1 MDAVAAHLSEYYLY
15 YLIGVAALLPVLYL
29 TRRWSGP
36 LVFYT
41 LEIAVYL
48 GFMHLVM
55 WALVGLTRWF
65 AENSSM
71 KALRE
76 DGRPI
81 DAPDWGTPLLEFW
94 QQEEYQPGWVFYME
108 IVAALLIIGLVWR
121 YRPMRVQRR
130 KERRRTAAG
139 NKKTGINKGNAEI
152 PDFAKRY
159 GRR

>member
-1 MDAVAAHLSEYYLY
+1 MDAVTAHLSEHYLY
-15 YLIGVAALLPVLYL
+15 YIIGAAALLPVLYL
-29 TRRWSGP
+29 TKRWSAP

-48 GFMHLVM
+48 GLMHLVM
-55 WALVGLTRWF
+55 WGLVGLTRWF

-76 DGRPI
+76 DGKPI

-94 QQEEYQPGWVFYME
+94 QQEAYQPGWVYYVE
-108 IVAALLIIGLVWR
+108 IVAALLIIVLVWR

-130 KERRRTAAG
+130 KDRRRAAAG
-139 NKKTGINKGNAEI
+139 KKKTDLSKGNVEI